1 MICDLC
7 SKIRKKSKLR
17 EEEEDRVKKMAFAS
31 VEINKSKQSYD
42 NKKRNTYKNLKKLFF
57 LYFIN
62 SNKSSFDT
70 NYR

>member
-1 MICDLC
+1 MFKDKE
-7 SKIRKKSKLR
+7 KIEIARRRGSF
-17 EEEEDRVKKMAFAS
+17 RVKKMAFAP

-42 NKKRNTYKNLKKLFF
+42 NKKKNTYKNLKKLFF

>member
-1 MICDLC
+1 MICDSC

-17 EEEEDRVKKMAFAS
+17 EEEEVRVKKMAFAP

>member
-1 MICDLC
+1 
-7 SKIRKKSKLR
+7 
-17 EEEEDRVKKMAFAS
+17 MAFAP

-42 NKKRNTYKNLKKLFF
+42 NKKKNTYKNLKKLFF